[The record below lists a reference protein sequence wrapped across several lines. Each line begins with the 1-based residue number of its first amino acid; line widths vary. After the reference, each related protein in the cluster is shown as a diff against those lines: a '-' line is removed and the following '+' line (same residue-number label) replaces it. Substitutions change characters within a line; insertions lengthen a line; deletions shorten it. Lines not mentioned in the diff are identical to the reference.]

1 MSFSVSMNRVSMNRR
16 NLLKATASGLAG
28 AAITLPAATLSSTA
42 LSSTA
47 SAASAD
53 ALVRIPSPDRSLFND
68 ILLPGYRGLIREG
81 IQDQAQLG
89 TYPTSRVDQPI
100 HLQLLYTNARDS
112 MLRLRLVADDVD
124 MALLKATFDI
134 RNGSDQLSAGKYEDQ
149 DQYQINQKAMK
160 AANQLAVALLS
171 DEAVGDY
178 MLNDK
183 SRSRPGDQTWG
194 ARTRT
199 NGLSF
204 GGPAATEFERRRAFN
219 AFVDNLLP
227 VLMAW
232 SKQPV
237 FDNEF
242 YVASQLRL
250 PPYQFDLGG
259 YVFNLTQF
267 QNGTGAAHEDTR
279 TFFNNL
285 QQTYPLPGG
294 QRARGRTGRLVS
306 IGEAEAEAITTR
318 YQNSQLYGL
327 YRAAATALMPYVYT
341 PIEFRQTITS
351 EGFEVYA
358 DPALS
363 ERLFTISI

>member
-1 MSFSVSMNRVSMNRR
+1 MSFSISMNRR

-28 AAITLPAATLSSTA
+28 AAITLPAVTLPRI
-42 LSSTA
+42 A
-47 SAASAD
+47 SAADAE

-68 ILLPGYRGLIREG
+68 ILLPGHQGLIREG
-81 IQDQAQLG
+81 IQDQAQLA

-112 MLRLRLVADDVD
+112 MLRLRVVADDVD
-124 MALLKATFDI
+124 ADLLKATFDI
-134 RNGSDQLSAGKYEDQ
+134 RNGSDQLNAGKYADQ

-171 DEAVGDY
+171 DEAVGEY

-183 SRSRPGDQTWG
+183 SRSRPGDQSWG

-199 NGLSF
+199 NSLSF
-204 GGPAATEFERRRAFN
+204 GGLAATEFERRRAFN

-237 FDNEF
+237 FDTEF

-267 QNGTGAAHEDTR
+267 QNGTGAAHDDTR

-294 QRARGRTGRLVS
+294 QRARGRTGRLIS
-306 IGEAEAEAITTR
+306 IGETEAEAITSR

-327 YRAAATALMPYVYT
+327 YRASATALMPYIYT

-351 EGFEVYA
+351 DAFEVYA
-358 DPALS
+358 DAALT
-363 ERLFTISI
+363 ERIFTIEI